1 MMPLVALF
9 CMKGVCTR
17 MVDAIYT
24 RQSVDKADSISI
36 ESQMEFCKY
45 ETRGGE
51 FTCYSDRG
59 FSGKNTDRPDFQ
71 RMMGDIKAGQIKRVI
86 VYKLDRISRSILD
99 FASMMEE
106 FGKYGV
112 EFVSCTEKF
121 DTSTPMGRA
130 MLNICIVF
138 AQLERETIQ
147 MRVTDAYISRSKHGF
162 FMGGK
167 VPYGFKLEPYSIG
180 GKKTSRYVVVPEE
193 AEIIKLIYQ
202 MYAQP
207 QTSLG
212 DLMRYLAN
220 EGILTRRGKNW
231 NRTQIGEMLKNPAYL
246 MADLDVYEFYKSQGT
261 NIINDPSEFIGTN
274 GCYLYNSQD
283 AKAHKKQS
291 LEGQTLVI
299 APHEGFVP
307 SRDWIAARKKCL
319 NNRCFS
325 TSTKAKNS
333 WLVGKAKCGKCGH
346 SLFVKYNDC
355 SSIRYFR
362 CGNYLNNRGC
372 EGISCVRTHE
382 LEDFVFKAMEQRL
395 KEFEVLSSAEEKR
408 ENPKLNELRV
418 QEQQVN
424 AEIDTLMDKVLQA
437 DGPLMEYINKRV
449 AELDA
454 KKQELLKSIRELSV
468 VDQPTDV
475 ASIKDYLSKWDE
487 LTLEDR
493 RNVVNLLIMM
503 VKVTEDS
510 IEIVWKV

>member
-1 MMPLVALF
+1 
-9 CMKGVCTR
+9 MK
-17 MVDAIYT
+17 MIDAIYA

-36 ESQMEFCKY
+36 ESQLEFCKY
-45 ETRGGE
+45 ETKGGK
-51 FTCYSDRG
+51 FNFYNDRG

-71 RMMGDIKAGQIKRVI
+71 RMMCDIKAGIIKRVI
-86 VYKLDRISRSILD
+86 VYKLDRISRSIMD
-99 FASMMEE
+99 FTSMMDE

-147 MRVTDAYISRSKHGF
+147 MRVTDAYVSRSKHGF
-162 FMGGK
+162 FMGGN
-167 VPYGFKLEPYSIG
+167 VPYGFKLEPHSIN
-180 GKKTSRYVVVPEE
+180 GKRTSHYIVVPEE

-212 DLMRYLAN
+212 DIMRYLADN
-220 EGILTRRGKNW
+220 GILTRRGRNW

-261 NIINDPSEFIGTN
+261 NIINGPSEFIGTN
-274 GCYLYNSQD
+274 GCYLYNGQD

-307 SRDWIAARKKCL
+307 SQDWIAARKKCL

-346 SLFVKYNDC
+346 SLFVKYSDS

-362 CGNYLNNRGC
+362 CGNQMSNRGC
-372 EGISCVRTHE
+372 VGISRVRLHE
-382 LEDFVFKAMEQRL
+382 LEGFVFKAMEQRL
-395 KEFEVLSSAEEKR
+395 KEFEVLSSKEEKR
-408 ENPKLNELRV
+408 QNPRLTELRV
-418 QEQQVN
+418 QEQQISTDI
-424 AEIDTLMDKVLQA
+424 ETLMDKVLQA
-437 DGPLMEYINKRV
+437 DGALMEYINKRI

-454 KKQELLKSIRELSV
+454 KKQELIKSIRELSV
-468 VDQPTDV
+468 VDQQTDV

-487 LTLEDR
+487 LSLDDK

-503 VKVTEDS
+503 VNVTEDS
-510 IEIVWKV
+510 IEIIWKI